1 MLVRK
6 YAEKI
11 TESTNVKMPL
21 ATFTVTFTSE
31 LKKFVVNSVAPDKI
45 EDQLK
50 LFNESTSV
58 EKSRSNC
65 LESSSAHL
73 AIWSTY
79 TGIFTRAV
87 SPISS
92 KDLKISGT
100 TYSVMARRMSTIT
113 A

>member
-45 EDQLK
+45 
-50 LFNESTSV
+50 
-58 EKSRSNC
+58 
-65 LESSSAHL
+65 
-73 AIWSTY
+73 
-79 TGIFTRAV
+79 
-87 SPISS
+87 
-92 KDLKISGT
+92 
-100 TYSVMARRMSTIT
+100 
-113 A
+113 